1 MENKL
6 VRGINGNK
14 TIKVAAVYAPEVVEE
29 ARRIHQTT
37 PTATA
42 ALGRTLMAG
51 LMMAAG
57 MKNQKDSLTIH
68 IDGDGPLGKILVT
81 GKNDGHIK
89 GYVQNPQAD
98 HDLKANGKLD
108 VSGIVGSQGVMTVVM
123 DLGLKEPYVG
133 RVSLLSGEIADDFA
147 NYFVQSDQVPS
158 AVALGV
164 LVEKDRT
171 VKTAGGFIVQMMP
184 GVADQEVDQVEEAV
198 KKIGSVTDYFKTGKG
213 PEDLIRDLL
222 EGQDPEILESRPI
235 AYACDC
241 SKEKVEDSLLS
252 LGHKELEEIQDQDG
266 QAEITCYFCNEAY
279 HFDGEDL
286 DRLIKKSKDI
296 DKE

>member
-14 TIKVAAVYAPEVVEE
+14 TIKVTAIYSPDLVDE
-29 ARRIHQTT
+29 ARKIHKTT

-51 LMMAAG
+51 VMIAAS
-57 MKNQKDSLTIH
+57 MKNERDALTVH
-68 IDGDGPLGKILVT
+68 IDGNGPLGKILVT

-89 GYVQNPQAD
+89 GYVQNPRAD
-98 HDLKANGKLD
+98 HPLKDNGKLD
-108 VSGIVGSQGVMTVVM
+108 VSGIVGNEGVLTIVM

-133 RVSLLSGEIADDFA
+133 KVSLLSGEIADDFA

-164 LVEKDRT
+164 LVERDQS

-184 GVADQEVDQVEEAV
+184 GVSEEEVDQVEKMVRA
-198 KKIGSVTDYFKTGKG
+198 IGSVTDYFKEGKS
-213 PEDLIRDLL
+213 PEDLIHDLL
-222 EGQDPEILESRPI
+222 QGQDPEILEERPVS
-235 AYACDC
+235 YACDC
-241 SKEKVEDSLLS
+241 SREKVEDSLLS
-252 LGHKELEEIQDQDG
+252 LGTEELEAMKKENG
-266 QAEITCYFCNEAY
+266 EAEVNCYFCNTSY
-279 HFDGEDL
+279 QFDSEDL
-286 DRLIKKSKDI
+286 TDLITRSKNL
-296 DKE
+296 KEE

>member
-1 MENKL
+1 M
-6 VRGINGNK
+6 
-14 TIKVAAVYAPEVVEE
+14 
-29 ARRIHQTT
+29 
-37 PTATA
+37 
-42 ALGRTLMAG
+42 
-51 LMMAAG
+51 
-57 MKNQKDSLTIH
+57 
-68 IDGDGPLGKILVT
+68 GKILVT
-81 GKNDGHIK
+81 GKNDGQIK

>member
-57 MKNQKDSLTIH
+57 MKNQKDALTIH

-81 GKNDGHIK
+81 GKNDGQIK

-235 AYACDC
+235 AYTCDC

-279 HFDGEDL
+279 HFDREDL

>member
-98 HDLKANGKLD
+98 HGLKANGKLD

-164 LVEKDRT
+164 LVERDRT

-184 GVADQEVDQVEEAV
+184 GVSDQEVDQVEEAV

-213 PEDLIRDLL
+213 PEDLIRNLL

-241 SKEKVEDSLLS
+241 SKGKVADSLLS
-252 LGHKELEEIQDQDG
+252 LGYKELEEIQDQDG

-286 DRLIKKSKDI
+286 KALIEKSKKI
-296 DKE
+296 DQE

>member
-51 LMMAAG
+51 LMMASG

-164 LVEKDRT
+164 LVERDRT

-184 GVADQEVDQVEEAV
+184 GVSDQEVDRVEEAV

-241 SKEKVEDSLLS
+241 SKEKVADSLLS
-252 LGHKELEEIQDQDG
+252 LGYKELEEIQDQDG
-266 QAEITCYFCNEAY
+266 QVEITCYFCNEAY

-286 DRLIKKSKDI
+286 KALIEKSKKI
-296 DKE
+296 DQE